1 MSHFIGYNITSASI
15 ASNMTS
21 SFGLFE
27 VSNITLLSSR
37 SAAPS
42 LGLPECLGLPQP
54 PDPPRLIYSSRDFK
68 KNIPLGED
76 HHSINKSVIVNNASD
91 LLGPISFRRPKTPP
105 NTPYSPGKLKWTG
118 TEPYTPDFE
127 PDEIAKVRELAHYQT
142 QMVWKSLS
150 DANESS
156 SSDERL
162 NSSTSSLE
170 GETELEP
177 IAMSQQKHE
186 CKNVADKND
195 RTRLGMFMVILI
207 FFIVVVMIVMLALF
221 A

>member
-1 MSHFIGYNITSASI
+1 MTINSEFLFCPFISVFWKSIVFLLHGNLRKIFNLIFFFFENMSHFIGYNMTSASI

-21 SFGLFE
+21 SFDLFE

-54 PDPPRLIYSSRDFK
+54 PDPPRLVYSSRDFK

-91 LLGPISFRRPKTPP
+91 LLGQISFRRPKTPP

-156 SSDERL
+156 SSFR
-162 NSSTSSLE
+162 
-170 GETELEP
+170 GR
-177 IAMSQQKHE
+177 
-186 CKNVADKND
+186 D
-195 RTRLGMFMVILI
+195 RIRTN
-207 FFIVVVMIVMLALF
+207 
-221 A
+221 